1 MSSILVL
8 PASSPSGFSSTRSG
22 IASSSTFSSSWM
34 VKANLIILWILLPK
48 PVGSSK
54 EKPEV
59 NKEVSYNNQIKS
71 LTVLSLLSASAL
83 FLSST
88 TMECSGLISKVFL
101 ETMYEDMLE
110 SLKAWA
116 FMILSML
123 ADQPHSEVTK
133 THGDSDIL
141 EPTKHF

>member
-1 MSSILVL
+1 
-8 PASSPSGFSSTRSG
+8 
-22 IASSSTFSSSWM
+22 M
-34 VKANLIILWILLPK
+34 VKANLIILWILFPK
-48 PVGSSK
+48 PVGSSR
-54 EKPEV
+54 ENPEV
-59 NKEVSYNNQIKS
+59 NSEVSYNNQIKS

-88 TMECSGLISKVFL
+88 TMECSGLISRVFF

-123 ADQPHSEVTK
+123 ADHPHSEVTK
-133 THGDSDIL
+133 THGESASLVPKRHFSIL
-141 EPTKHF
+141 SPKTS